1 MDISLEKIDTVV
13 ARTGASFSNAKK
25 ALEETEGDVIEAIIL
40 LEEKEDSW
48 TEDISHKSEDL
59 IDKVKDLVR
68 EGNVTK
74 VVVKKDGRTIL
85 NIPVTFAAV
94 GSVLAIK
101 PALLGLGIAVLS
113 RCSIE
118 VVREDGEV
126 VDVNSLLEKNPREDE
141 DRKDNL
147 EDDI

>member
-13 ARTGASFSNAKK
+13 ARTNVSFSEAKK
-25 ALEETEGDVIEAIIL
+25 ALEERNGDVIEAIIL
-40 LEEKEDSW
+40 IEERGESW

-59 IDKVKDLVR
+59 IDKVKELVR

-74 VVVKKDGRTIL
+74 VVVKKDGKTIL

-94 GSVLAIK
+94 GGLLAIK
-101 PALLGLGIAVLS
+101 PALLGLGIAVLA

-118 VVREDGEV
+118 VIREDGEI
-126 VDVNSLLEKNPREDE
+126 VNVNELVESSMTKTSKDMEDE
-141 DRKDNL
+141 
-147 EDDI
+147 E